1 MKWLQTTLL
10 NTVMFLAL
18 AGFFSGLVI
27 DTWQTAL
34 MAALVFGILNAIIKP
49 ILVILSLPL
58 TILTLGL
65 FYFIVN
71 GAVLY
76 MTSYFVSGFY
86 ISSLGWATFLPIII
100 SLVNSLFV
108 AQTDIQYRRF

>member
-18 AGFFSGLVI
+18 AGFFSG
-27 DTWQTAL
+27 
-34 MAALVFGILNAIIKP
+34 LVFGILNAIIKP

-86 ISSLGWATFLPIII
+86 ISSLGWATFLAIII